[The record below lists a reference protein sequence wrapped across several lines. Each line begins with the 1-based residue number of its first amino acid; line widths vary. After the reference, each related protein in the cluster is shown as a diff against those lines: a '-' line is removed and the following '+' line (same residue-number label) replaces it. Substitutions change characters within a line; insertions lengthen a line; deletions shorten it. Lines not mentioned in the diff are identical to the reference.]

1 MNPLR
6 EIWQFR
12 GLVRALTLSDLRG
25 RYTGAILGPA
35 WLILQPLAMVIVY
48 TVIFSQVMK
57 ARMPGQAGEYAYSQF
72 LCAGLMAW
80 NFFTD
85 ILTRGKNVFV
95 EHSNLIKKTSFPRL
109 VLLLPVVALAIV
121 NLLIMFVLTMGFFV
135 AIGSAPG
142 WAVITLIPM
151 LVLLGLLSLGLALLA
166 AVFQVFFRDIG
177 QGIDIGLQ
185 FLFWSTPIIYAVG
198 ILPTNFAKAL
208 SWNPIFGPVSQI
220 QHVFLTGEWPNWEV
234 LGYPLLFAAV
244 LWSVALLSYK
254 RLYPSMLDEL

>member
-12 GLVRALTLSDLRG
+12 GLVRALTMSDLRG
-25 RYTGAILGPA
+25 RYTGAFLGPA

-57 ARMPGQAGEYAYSQF
+57 ARLPGVSGEYAYSQF
-72 LCAGLMAW
+72 LCGGLMAW
-80 NFFTD
+80 SFFTD
-85 ILTRGKNVFV
+85 IITRGKNIFV

-109 VLLLPVVALAIV
+109 VLLLPVVALATV
-121 NLLIMFVLTMGFFV
+121 NLLIFFALTMSFFV
-135 AIGSAPG
+135 VIGSAPG
-142 WAVITLIPM
+142 WASIAMVPM
-151 LVLLGLLSLGLALLA
+151 LILLGLLALGLSLLA

-198 ILPTNFAKAL
+198 IRPPSFAEAL
-208 SWNPIFGPVSQI
+208 AWNPVFAPVSQI
-220 QHVFLTGEWPNWEV
+220 QHVFMTGEWPRWE
-234 LGYPLLFAAV
+234 LLSYSVTFCIV
-244 LWSVALLSYK
+244 LWAVALLSYK